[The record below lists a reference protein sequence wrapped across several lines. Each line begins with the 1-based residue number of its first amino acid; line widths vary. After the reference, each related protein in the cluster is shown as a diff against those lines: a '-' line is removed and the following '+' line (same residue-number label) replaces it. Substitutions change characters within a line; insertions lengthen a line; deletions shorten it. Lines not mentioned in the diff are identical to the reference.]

1 MKVIAINGSPRKEG
15 NTEIILNIIKEE
27 FSKENIEME
36 IINIGADNIHG
47 CISCWYC
54 MEKQECIF
62 KDDKVNET
70 VKKIIEA
77 DGFILAS
84 PTYYGGIPGTMK
96 SFLDRLFLSGM
107 GKFRHKTA
115 AAVSVARR
123 AGEIDTLHQLL
134 NFLHLSEVII
144 PPSQYWTSIYG
155 MEKGEILNDK
165 EGLQTIRKNI
175 QGMIW
180 IMKMI
185 NETKEKIL
193 PPKNENRIMTNFIKN
208 F

>member
-15 NTEIILNIIKEE
+15 NTETILNIIKEE

-77 DGFILAS
+77 DGFILAA

-96 SFLDRLFLSGM
+96 SFLDRLFFRD
-107 GKFRHKTA
+107 GKIQKQNCYCCIHCSSCRRNRYTSSAFEFSSSFRSYYPSLTILDKYLWNGK
-115 AAVSVARR
+115 RR
-123 AGEIDTLHQLL
+123 
-134 NFLHLSEVII
+134 NS
-144 PPSQYWTSIYG
+144 
-155 MEKGEILNDK
+155 
-165 EGLQTIRKNI
+165 
-175 QGMIW
+175 
-180 IMKMI
+180 
-185 NETKEKIL
+185 
-193 PPKNENRIMTNFIKN
+193 
-208 F
+208 